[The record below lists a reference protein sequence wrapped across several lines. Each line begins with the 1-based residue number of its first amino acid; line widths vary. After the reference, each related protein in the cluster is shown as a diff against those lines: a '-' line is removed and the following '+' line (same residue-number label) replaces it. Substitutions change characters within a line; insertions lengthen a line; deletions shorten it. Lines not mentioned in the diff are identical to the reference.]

1 MNTGMTQL
9 ELDRL
14 NELMGKPLIHSTGH
28 EIEESIEL
36 LHKRHAELQADIEVL
51 NKCKSM
57 LDEAIA
63 EANK

>member
-1 MNTGMTQL
+1 MNTEMTQL

-14 NELMGKPLIHSTGH
+14 NELMEKPLIHSTGR

-36 LHKRHAELQADIEVL
+36 MQRRHAELQADIEVL